1 MTDRTDQLLTLAQQ
15 LKTSA
20 TDVYKNRFNTTP
32 TIPTPESHFLQESTY
47 LHLAFRETA
56 KQLDSLKS
64 VSMQSSIFN
73 TQSQRIQ
80 QLSDRIDDSI
90 KVSKIKL
97 EELRGLSLNNPTL
110 EAIQD
115 ILQQRLFNI
124 TKDYKQAL
132 GNRTKILKE
141 TEAKR
146 SEISATRSF
155 DYSARTVPSFMDK

>member
-20 TDVYKNRFNTTP
+20 TDIYKNRFNATP
-32 TIPTPESHFLQESTY
+32 VVPTPESHFLQESTY
-47 LHLAFRETA
+47 LYLVFKETA
-56 KQLDSLKS
+56 KQLESLKS
-64 VSMQSSIFN
+64 VSRQSSIFN

-115 ILQQRLFNI
+115 ILQQNLFKL
-124 TKDYKQAL
+124 TRDYKEAL

-155 DYSARTVPSFMDK
+155 DYNTRAIPSFMDK